1 MKILLI
7 LIGVTLLLTGNLI
20 MNEYEHDSATTLG
33 ILLIAL
39 GISGMVTGIMMTQP
53 L

>member
-7 LIGVTLLLTGNLI
+7 LIGVTLFLTGDLI
-20 MNEYEHDSATTLG
+20 TNEYEHDSATTLG
-33 ILLIAL
+33 ILLIVL
-39 GISGMVTGIMMTQP
+39 GISGMVAGIMMTHP